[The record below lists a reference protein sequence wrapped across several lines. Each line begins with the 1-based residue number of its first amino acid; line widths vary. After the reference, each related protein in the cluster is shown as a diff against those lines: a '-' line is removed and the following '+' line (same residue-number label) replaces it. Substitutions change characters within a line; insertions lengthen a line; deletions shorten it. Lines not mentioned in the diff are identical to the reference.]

1 MGSVKIE
8 KIGGMLPAWD
18 DRNLPDSQAAFSENT
33 FVYGGTAIGWR
44 VPKLLHALSVSTS
57 KFAYRIPVI
66 TQANAQAYGVFLG
79 NPNDGDQV
87 LCGEITYTFRN
98 SPSQPYDI
106 GRGSTTAYTAQA
118 LFMALNYGTFDTSVV
133 GPNTAANPAIAN
145 ACPVIG
151 FPFAF
156 TNTSSVPGANTVVL
170 VKIVPSATMKL
181 TDVKCQPA
189 TNAGAAKFKGVV
201 YENVNQ
207 INAAGTAFVDIPSSL
222 IATGTEAVGAST
234 AAPVISTFT
243 VPVTLQEGATYW
255 IGFILDT
262 AVALAQSTVGT
273 AGVSMANTYT
283 NGAPNPFVTTTLSG
297 VTVGGT
303 TVGSLQTRYNQSQPS
318 WQIWGDMVVINAND
332 PINSIGTSLVGGTGP
347 YNFLQLQAPSFGTA
361 YNLTPV
367 ANVNGTQFA
376 WLKDLGSFADTT
388 TTFVGGAN
396 QTSDPS
402 ILGNS
407 LWLEFDDQDTNVLRT
422 PVVDDTFQRY
432 YIASPSQPPQYNTYQ
447 RIAASQPNFYLGV
460 PQPPIPPTVTVATA
474 SGGNATQVGYP
485 NSAVAGNYTV
495 AGQPLN
501 GLGAY
506 TDTLFLFPITLT
518 KNMVLNDIAVQVIG
532 IANVSAGLGNFN
544 ITGVIFADASATS
557 TAATNVPGNLIQ
569 QGSTVTITDSTFTGP
584 QSLTS
589 TFNPVNLTAGSQ
601 YWVGVLMQSL
611 AMDTQIA
618 IGGSD
623 KQGYT
628 ASVTSTPAGI
638 QFPKDAVTGG
648 NTAPPIGSF
657 TLKQPSIQM
666 WGDLTLGT
674 TGQAQLETRAYV
686 YTWVTAYGEE
696 GPPSNPTLLD
706 AYDNATWT
714 IGVQP
719 PLAQDLGVLRNI
731 VQTNIYR
738 TMSSK
743 DGGTVFFF
751 VGSISANAS
760 TFVDQVTDDVVAG
773 NLILP
778 SSTWFGPPTALQGI
792 VSMPNGMFAGF
803 RGNEVWFSEP
813 FRPHA
818 WPPQYVM
825 TTDFPIVGLGVVGTS
840 LVACTTRNPHVFIGA
855 SPDKMAEI
863 RITLPEPCL
872 SRGSILSADD
882 AVYYQSA
889 NGLVKVAAAGYANNV
904 TQQWITR
911 EKWAQN
917 TPQKFLRATKNGSSY
932 FAFGSTGVSNG
943 VLDNSVA
950 QVGLTLELSEIAD
963 AQSFS
968 VWPQVGGHR
977 LGFHRLRSHLPT
989 DVDNVLTD
997 PWTGITLLVSSHS
1010 VYFYDFTDAAPT
1022 ITKVIWRSKKFQG
1035 PHRDNFAAFRVW
1047 FDIPPGG
1054 PQSPPA
1060 TRTTLPAT
1068 NTPPTTAAMPFTAG
1082 MFGIVRIIADGTYLT
1097 ERELRYS
1104 TELMRVSS
1112 QQKYTTWQIEYE
1124 GVVKVTNIK
1133 MATTVKELGHIK

>member
-18 DRNLPDSQAAFSENT
+18 DRNLPDSQASFSENT

-44 VPKLLHALSVSTS
+44 APKLLHALVSSTA

-66 TQANAQAYGVFLG
+66 TQANAQAYGVFTG

-98 SPSQPYDI
+98 APSQPYDI
-106 GRGSTTAYTAQA
+106 GRGSTTAFTAQA

-151 FPFAF
+151 FPYAF
-156 TNTSSVPGANTVVL
+156 TNTTNVPGANTVVL

-207 INAAGTAFVDIPSSL
+207 INAAGTAYVDIPSSL
-222 IATGTEAVGAST
+222 IATGVEAVGAST

-243 VPVTLQEGATYW
+243 VPVTLQAGATYW
-255 IGFILDT
+255 LGFIMDT
-262 AVALAQSTVGT
+262 AVALQQGTVGT
-273 AGVSMANTYT
+273 AGVSMANAYT

-303 TVGSLQTRYNQSQPS
+303 TVGSLQTNYNQNQPS

-332 PINSIGTSLVGGTGP
+332 PINSIGTSLVGGAGP

-367 ANVNGTQFA
+367 ANVNGTSFT
-376 WLKDLGSFADTT
+376 WLKDLTSFADTT

-402 ILGNS
+402 ITGNS

-432 YIASPSQPPQYNTYQ
+432 YMASPSQPPQYNTYQ
-447 RIAASQPNFYLGV
+447 RIAAAQPNFYLGV
-460 PQPPIPPTVTVATA
+460 PQPPIAPTVSVVAST
-474 SGGNATQVGYP
+474 GGNATQLGFPGSKTASTFVFP
-485 NSAVAGNYTV
+485 NAAGNPIV
-495 AGQPLN
+495 
-501 GLGAY
+501 GLLYLLPVKSTTAM
-506 TDTLFLFPITLT
+506 T
-518 KNMVLNDIAVQVIG
+518 LNDISLMVNAIDPGTSFTLTGYVF
-532 IANVSAGLGNFN
+532 ADVSATNKNASNAPGDLLA
-544 ITGVIFADASATS
+544 TG
-557 TAATNVPGNLIQ
+557 
-569 QGSTVTITDSTFTGP
+569 STFTLSAPLSGP
-584 QSLTS
+584 ATS
-589 TFNPVNLTAGSQ
+589 VSSFNPFNLNANTQYWIGFVADSNGGTTTVALGDSGAVGQSRNFILPFPIDPISGISTAG
-601 YWVGVLMQSL
+601 
-611 AMDTQIA
+611 
-618 IGGSD
+618 
-623 KQGYT
+623 
-628 ASVTSTPAGI
+628 
-638 QFPKDAVTGG
+638 
-648 NTAPPIGSF
+648 
-657 TLKQPSIQM
+657 TLNANQPDLQM
-666 WGDLTLGT
+666 WADCTPGT
-674 TGQAQLETRAYV
+674 TGEAQLETRAYV

-719 PLAQDLGVLRNI
+719 PLSQDLGVLRNI

-917 TPQKFLRATKNGSSY
+917 TPQKFVRVAKNGSSY

-943 VLDNSVA
+943 VFDNSVA
-950 QVGLTLELSEIAD
+950 QVGFTLELSEVAD

-997 PWTGITLLVSSHS
+997 PWTGITLLVSSHG
-1010 VYFYDFTDAAPT
+1010 VYFYDFTDTAPT

-1112 QQKYTTWQIEYE
+1112 QQKYTTWQIEIE
-1124 GVVKVTNIK
+1124 GIVKVTNIK